1 MSSHPPQAAPASH
14 PHAHYA
20 QPQSLLPNFVSGNAD
35 RMLHAQ
41 LGKLTGGL
49 SPASLAAA
57 WSDWALHLALS
68 PSKQAELVEMSVRQ
82 WERFGHFL
90 THAQDEKCERCIEP
104 LPQDPRFRDPA
115 WQQWPFNVMS
125 QSFLLGQQWMSIASR
140 GVRGVTKHHEKV
152 LDYTTRQCMDLFAP
166 SNFIPTNPEVLRTIR
181 ETGGMNLLAGAAAL
195 REDMER
201 TLSGAPP
208 AGSEDFEVGRNLAL
222 TPGKVVLRNDLIEL
236 IQYTPT
242 TARVHAE
249 PILMVPAWIMKYYIL
264 DLTPQKSLIKYL
276 VDQGHTVFTISWKNP
291 GPADRDLSMDDY
303 LRQGVMAAMDA
314 VSAIVPKRRIHAMGY
329 CLGGTL
335 LAIAAALMAREGD
348 RRLATMTLLAA
359 QTDFSEPGELALY
372 IDDSQLTFLED
383 QMWEK
388 GYLDSAQMS
397 GAFQLLRSV
406 DLVWSRMVQHY
417 LKGEPSQLNDLMAWN
432 ADGTRMP
439 YRMHT
444 DYLHSLFLNNELA
457 TGRFNVWGR
466 PIAIQDIDIPIFCVG
481 TVTDHVAP
489 WRSVYKINLLTHAE
503 ITFALTTGGHNVGV
517 VNPPS
522 PESKRRYKL
531 ATRAKGGDYVDPDA
545 FEKQAKEHPGS
556 WWTAWEKWVADHSTR
571 KVAPPKTGA
580 PGYGILGDAP
590 GDYVRQR

>member
-1 MSSHPPQAAPASH
+1 MSTHPPQAAPAAH
-14 PHAHYA
+14 PHAQYA
-20 QPQSLLPNFVSGNAD
+20 EPQSLLPNFVSGNAD

-57 WSDWALHLALS
+57 WSDWAVHLSLS

-82 WERFGHFL
+82 WERFAHFL
-90 THAQDEKCERCIEP
+90 SHAQDETCERCIEP

-125 QSFLLGQQWMSIASR
+125 QGFLLGQQWMSIASR

-152 LDYTTRQCMDLFAP
+152 LDYTTRQWMDLFAP
-166 SNFIPTNPEVLRTIR
+166 SNFIPTNPEVLRAVKD
-181 ETGGMNLLAGAAAL
+181 TGGMNLLAGAAAL

-208 AGSEDFEVGRNLAL
+208 AGSEAFEVGRNLAT

-264 DLTPQKSLIKYL
+264 DLSPQKSLVKYL

-291 GPADRDLSMDDY
+291 GPGDRDLSMDDY
-303 LRQGVMAAMDA
+303 LRQGVMAAVDA
-314 VSAIVPKRRIHAMGY
+314 VSAIVPKRKIHAMGY

-335 LAIAAALMAREGD
+335 LAIATALMAREGD
-348 RRLATMTLLAA
+348 KRLATMTLLAA

-388 GYLDSAQMS
+388 GYLDSSQMS

-457 TGRFNVWGR
+457 TGRFQVWGR

-522 PESKRRYKL
+522 PESKRRFKL
-531 ATRAKGGDYVDPDA
+531 ATRAKGGDYLDPDA
-545 FEKQAKEHPGS
+545 FERQAKEHPGS
-556 WWTAWEKWVADHSTR
+556 WWTAWQKWVADHSTR
-571 KVAPPKTGA
+571 KVPPPKTGA
-580 PGYGILGDAP
+580 PGYGILGEAP

>member
-1 MSSHPPQAAPASH
+1 MSAHPPHA
-14 PHAHYA
+14 PHAQYA
-20 QPQSLLPNFVSGNAD
+20 APQSLLPNFVSGNAD
-35 RMLHAQ
+35 RLLHAQ
-41 LGKLTGGL
+41 MGKLTGGL
-49 SPASLAAA
+49 SPASLASA
-57 WSDWALHLALS
+57 WMDWATHLSMS
-68 PSKQAELVEMSVRQ
+68 PSKQAEIVEMGARQ
-82 WERFGHFL
+82 WERLAHFL
-90 THAQDEKCERCIEP
+90 THAQDETCERCIDP

-115 WQQWPFNVMS
+115 WQQWPFNVIS
-125 QSFLLGQQWMSIASR
+125 QTFLLGQQWMSISTR
-140 GVRGVTKHHEKV
+140 GVRGVTKHHEQV
-152 LDYTTRQCMDLFAP
+152 MDYTTRQFMDLFSP
-166 SNFIPTNPEVLRTIR
+166 SNFIATNPEVLAAVK
-181 ETGGMNLLAGAAAL
+181 ESGGMNLLAGAANM
-195 REDMER
+195 REDLER
-201 TLSGAPP
+201 TLSGSPP
-208 AGSEDFEVGRNLAL
+208 QGAEAFEVGRDLAL
-222 TPGKVVLRNDLIEL
+222 TPGKVVLKNDLIEL

-264 DLTPQKSLIKYL
+264 DLSPQKSLIKFL
-276 VDQGHTVFTISWKNP
+276 VDQGHTVFAISWKNP

-303 LRQGVMAAMDA
+303 LRHGVAAAMDA

-348 RRLATMTLLAA
+348 KRLATMTLLAA

-388 GYLDSAQMS
+388 GFLDSSQMS

-406 DLVWSRMVQHY
+406 DLVWSSIVRHY
-417 LKGEPSQLNDLMAWN
+417 LKGEPNTLNDLMAWN

-444 DYLHSLFLNNELA
+444 DYLRSLFLDNELA
-457 TGRFNVWGR
+457 MGRFKVWGR

-489 WRSVYKINLLTHAE
+489 WRSVYKIHLLTHAE

-531 ATRAKGGDYVDPDA
+531 RTRPKGGDYLDPDT
-545 FEKQAKEHPGS
+545 FEKTATEHPGS

-571 KVAPPKTGA
+571 KVAPPPTGA
-580 PGYGILGDAP
+580 RGYPPVGDAP
-590 GDYVRQR
+590 GEFVFQR